1 MKIEIEITEE
11 EIRSA
16 IERKARTAIADQV
29 NSYLAD
35 DYIRSQMKEHWK
47 AAVDNLIVEE
57 MYNSQSL
64 REKIRGEFE
73 RKLRLQLAA
82 AIKTASKEEDANG
95 MAS

>member
-1 MKIEIEITEE
+1 MKLEIEITED

-16 IERKARTAIADQV
+16 IERKARTAIVDQTNAYNTDV
-29 NSYLAD
+29 
-35 DYIRSQMKEHWK
+35 YIKEQVKAHWHK
-47 AAVDNLIVEE
+47 AVDNLIVEE

-82 AIKTASKEEDANG
+82 AIKTASKEENANG
-95 MAS
+95 